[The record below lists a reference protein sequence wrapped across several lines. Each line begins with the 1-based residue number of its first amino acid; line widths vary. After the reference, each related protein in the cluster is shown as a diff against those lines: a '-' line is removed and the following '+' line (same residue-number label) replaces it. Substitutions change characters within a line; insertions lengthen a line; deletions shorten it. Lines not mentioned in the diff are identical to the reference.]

1 MRISDWS
8 SDVCSSDLQLSG
20 GQRGFLTIARALA
33 SPSRLLF
40 LDEPTGAMDTQSE
53 RLFIEALDRAVAKS
67 QTLIIATHR
76 EAILQMC
83 DRIIVIDGGR
93 IVADGP
99 RADILARTS
108 KESATREPAT

>member
-1 MRISDWS
+1 
-8 SDVCSSDLQLSG
+8 
-20 GQRGFLTIARALA
+20 
-33 SPSRLLF
+33 
-40 LDEPTGAMDTQSE
+40 MDTQSE

-93 IVADGP
+93 IVAARP

-108 KESATREPAT
+108 TESATREPATRYPNPTSGRAAACAEKQPGRNATRGARRNAPSPDRPGHERT

>member
-1 MRISDWS
+1 MRPPSMTMMRSHI
-8 SDVCSSDLQLSG
+8 C
-20 GQRGFLTIARALA
+20 RIA
-33 SPSRLLF
+33 SRCV
-40 LDEPTGAMDTQSE
+40 AMDTQSE
-53 RLFIEALDRAVAKS
+53 RLFIEALDRAVARS

-99 RADILARTS
+99 RAEILARTS
-108 KESATREPAT
+108 REAAS